1 MRLGLWALMLGLA
14 APAATWAADFR
25 LMATGAT
32 SVMVA
37 DLGAISKDAAGVRH
51 VSIYSGSFA
60 PMQVNGKTF
69 QFIWGNWAF
78 DCQKGQFRS
87 EGVDILGPDF
97 TVLDHSDTMSRW
109 DTPTGKPP
117 PASDF
122 ATYCAASPGKA
133 SHAPKLNASE
143 WHGAIQAALAMARA
157 APSEPDPAPA
167 SEP

>member
-1 MRLGLWALMLGLA
+1 MRIGLWTLVLTLA
-14 APAATWAADFR
+14 APAMASAADFR

-37 DLGAISKDAAGVRH
+37 DLSSISTDASGVRRL
-51 VSIYSGSFA
+51 SIYSASFA

-69 QFIWGNWAF
+69 QYIWGNWAF
-78 DCQKGQFRS
+78 DCEKGQFRS
-87 EGVDILGPDF
+87 EGIDILSSDF
-97 TVLDHSDTMSRW
+97 TVLAQSTAISQW
-109 DTPTGKPP
+109 EAPAGKPP

-143 WHGAIQAALAMARA
+143 WHGAILAALAKAKA
-157 APSEPDPAPA
+157 GPSEPDPAPA